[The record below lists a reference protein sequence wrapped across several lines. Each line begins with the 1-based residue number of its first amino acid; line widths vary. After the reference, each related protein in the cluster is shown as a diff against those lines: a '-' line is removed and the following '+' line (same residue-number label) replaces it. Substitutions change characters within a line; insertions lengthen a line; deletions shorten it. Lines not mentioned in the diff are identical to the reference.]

1 MPATIG
7 WRKREEDGLILTW
20 DLPNGAE
27 EVPMLRSEQ
36 WKGVQSVEEHWGPLC
51 REVGAKYLLPD
62 GWLQAMI
69 WRESGGNQWARNREG
84 TDDPRDDGIGLLQIT
99 SKALKGNWTDPQ
111 LFEPRRNLE
120 IGAKYVSWL
129 ASLGSIKGDFP
140 KVAAAFNA
148 GSVRD
153 SSHNRWGMVS
163 TGNHVDEEVRALNTW
178 IYLKL
183 EGDRFSAAQALAKQ
197 FTPTQIQETLESG
210 HVTLADEDEVPPTP
224 RNT

>member
-1 MPATIG
+1 
-7 WRKREEDGLILTW
+7 
-20 DLPNGAE
+20 
-27 EVPMLRSEQ
+27 MLDVKQ
-36 WKGVQSVEEHWGPLC
+36 WGTVRAVEERWGPLC
-51 REVGAKYLLPD
+51 REIGAKYLLPD

-84 TDDPRDDGIGLLQIT
+84 TDDSRDDGIGLLQIT

-111 LFEPRRNLE
+111 LFEPRRNIE
-120 IGAKYVSWL
+120 IGAKYISWL

-153 SSHNRWGMVS
+153 SSRNRWGMVS

-183 EGDRFSAAQALAKQ
+183 EGERFYAAQALAKQ
-197 FTPTQIQETLESG
+197 FTPAQIQETLESG